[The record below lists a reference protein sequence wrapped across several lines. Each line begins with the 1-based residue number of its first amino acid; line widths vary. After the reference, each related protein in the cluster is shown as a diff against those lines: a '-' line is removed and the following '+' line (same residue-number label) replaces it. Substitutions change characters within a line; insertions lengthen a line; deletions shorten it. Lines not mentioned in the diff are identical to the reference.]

1 MIKNVPG
8 TLNLNVKQTVMMS
21 SQRILKLVHFS
32 STSWFVASTGLLL
45 ILALRQA
52 GAGWWLIFSLSG
64 YSAVLIFLLISLYLF
79 AIFRGVVQ
87 PSKHEHPLTTSIYY
101 MTFYDISPFLGAF
114 AGLLSTAGGAD
125 TAQQLA
131 TISIGTLATTFFV
144 WIVLDPAIGSVEM
157 MLPASREHHRRRQ
170 AHIQAMREKQR
181 IDNERLLVKLKEKE
195 SLQQQ
200 QLLQILPPMA
210 RKLAELL
217 GEYATKGGDI
227 EPEVVQIGARA
238 WRLGGIICMR
248 QLHELATEAHKEQL
262 QGRRFI
268 DHIAF
273 WWDGIGSWQ
282 APLLVETL
290 RKTA

>member
-1 MIKNVPG
+1 
-8 TLNLNVKQTVMMS
+8 MS
-21 SQRILKLVHFS
+21 SQRMLKLVHFG
-32 STSWFVASTGLLL
+32 STAWLVASAGFLL

-52 GAGWWLIFSLSG
+52 GASWWLIFSLSG

-87 PSKHEHPLTTSIYY
+87 PAKHEHPLTTSVYY

-114 AGLLSTAGGAD
+114 AGLISKAGGGN

-131 TISIGTLATTFFV
+131 IISIGTLATTFFV
-144 WIVLDPAIGSVEM
+144 WIVLDPAIASVEM

-170 AHIQAMREKQR
+170 AHIKATREKQR
-181 IDNERLLVKLKEKE
+181 IDNERLLAKLQEKE
-195 SLQQQ
+195 ALEQQ
-200 QLLQILPPMA
+200 QLRKFLPPMA
-210 RKLAELL
+210 EKLAALL
-217 GEYATKGGDI
+217 GDYATKGSQI

-248 QLHELATEAHKEQL
+248 QLHEMAIEAHRGRF

-268 DHIAF
+268 DYIAF
-273 WWDGIGSWQ
+273 WWDGIGNWH
-282 APLLVETL
+282 APPLVETL

>member
-1 MIKNVPG
+1 
-8 TLNLNVKQTVMMS
+8 MS
-21 SQRILKLVHFS
+21 SQRMLKLVHFS
-32 STSWFVASTGLLL
+32 STSWFVASTGFLLT
-45 ILALRQA
+45 LALRQA

-101 MTFYDISPFLGAF
+101 MTFYDIIPFLGAF

-157 MLPASREHHRRRQ
+157 MLPASREHHRRRH
-170 AHIQAMREKQR
+170 AHI
-181 IDNERLLVKLKEKE
+181 
-195 SLQQQ
+195 QQQ

-273 WWDGIGSWQ
+273 WWDGIGGWQ